1 MKLKK
6 KMKISHQT
14 KYVSLEKENDSVQKE
29 NRKEKEGK
37 SQLIWQSCIITI
49 VIEALRSGKQQEKY
63 WRFDAL

>member
-6 KMKISHQT
+6 KMKTSQQA
-14 KYVSLEKENDSVQKE
+14 KYVSLEKENNSVQKE
-29 NRKEKEGK
+29 NVSRKEKEGK

-63 WRFDAL
+63 WRL